1 MITGNCTKIEKVSKS
16 YPDVNKFFIVGVLRP
31 ENEKR
36 FGRKLE
42 HFY

>member
-1 MITGNCTKIEKVSKS
+1 MITGNCTKIEKFSKC

-31 ENEKR
+31 DNEKR
-36 FGRKLE
+36 FVRKSE